1 MASRFFSDFRNNLNT
16 YPTSNDI
23 QEVSEEVA
31 VKQSI
36 INLIKTNFFDRPFQP
51 GLGSYVNSLLFEN
64 ITTQT
69 IDFIEQSIKDTIDIY
84 EPRAL
89 VNNVVVSPAPDDNA
103 LIVTIVFSIINKREP
118 ITIDLLLNKVR

>member
-1 MASRFFSDFRNNLNT
+1 MSD
-16 YPTSNDI
+16 
-23 QEVSEEVA
+23 EAA

-36 INLIKTNFFDRPFQP
+36 VNLIKTNFFDRPFQP

-69 IDFIEQSIKDTIDIY
+69 IDFIRQSIKDTIDIY

-89 VNNVVVSPAPDDNA
+89 VNSIVVSPAPDDNA

>member
-1 MASRFFSDFRNNLNT
+1 MASKFFSDFRNNLNT

-23 QEVSEEVA
+23 QEVSDEAA

-36 INLIKTNFFDRPFQP
+36 VNLIKTNFFDRPFQP

-69 IDFIEQSIKDTIDIY
+69 IDFIRQSIKDTIDIY

-89 VNNVVVSPAPDDNA
+89 VNSIVVSPAPDDNA

>member
-1 MASRFFSDFRNNLNT
+1 VASKFFSDFRNNLNT

-23 QEVSEEVA
+23 QEVSDEAA

-36 INLIKTNFFDRPFQP
+36 VNLIKTNFFDRPFQP

-69 IDFIEQSIKDTIDIY
+69 IDFIRQSIKDTIDIY

-89 VNNVVVSPAPDDNA
+89 VNSIVVSPAPDDNA